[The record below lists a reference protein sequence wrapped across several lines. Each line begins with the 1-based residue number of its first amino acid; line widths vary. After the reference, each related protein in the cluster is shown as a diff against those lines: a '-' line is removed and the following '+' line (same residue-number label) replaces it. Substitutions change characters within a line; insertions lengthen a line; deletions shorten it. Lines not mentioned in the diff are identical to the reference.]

1 MTDFWKFLGKKCRFR
16 VKKWPISGRLSGN
29 FWKILGVLPPIS
41 GQTVS
46 ENAAA
51 LEGRRWE
58 NNWRE
63 MGEKNGLFTYWEGTV
78 TIHGAALAPIVE
90 FLFWGFGAKRLA
102 SWGHAAARG
111 DRYYLLWLES
121 AAGIF
126 EGCFHVFITPV
137 STTKMYP
144 VASWCVFSFVCSSE
158 MRRGGANISYYL
170 AFSSERATWDR

>member
-1 MTDFWKFLGKKCRFR
+1 
-16 VKKWPISGRLSGN
+16 
-29 FWKILGVLPPIS
+29 
-41 GQTVS
+41 
-46 ENAAA
+46 
-51 LEGRRWE
+51 
-58 NNWRE
+58 

-126 EGCFHVFITPV
+126 EGCFHDNNCLTWWLSKYFLVR
-137 STTKMYP
+137 S
-144 VASWCVFSFVCSSE
+144 AGLQSE
-158 MRRGGANISYYL
+158 PDIGLGQ
-170 AFSSERATWDR
+170 